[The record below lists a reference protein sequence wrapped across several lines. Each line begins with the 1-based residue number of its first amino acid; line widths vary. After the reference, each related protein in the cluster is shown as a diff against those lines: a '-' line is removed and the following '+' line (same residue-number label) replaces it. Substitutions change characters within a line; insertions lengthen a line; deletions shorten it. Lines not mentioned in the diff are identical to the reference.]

1 MFDEFVKEI
10 TSELEAK
17 ESRGR
22 ARSGDA
28 QGNFEYAVRFILEG
42 LWKNLCRSLQ
52 VKPLSIF
59 VLVIIRNCQDTKI
72 KSSLIDR

>member
-22 ARSGDA
+22 ARTVDA
-28 QGNFEYAVRFILEG
+28 QDNFEYAVRFILVN
-42 LWKNLCRSLQ
+42 LW
-52 VKPLSIF
+52 LSMKKMKRQE
-59 VLVIIRNCQDTKI
+59 LGT
-72 KSSLIDR
+72 